1 MPRNGVWGRC
11 LLRGREWYE
20 WGFQVEMGRLIY
32 NVLFL
37 YGFDMISIIKAFGG
51 RSFLVGYLF
60 C

>member
-1 MPRNGVWGRC
+1 
-11 LLRGREWYE
+11 
-20 WGFQVEMGRLIY
+20 MGRLIY

-51 RSFLVGYLF
+51 RSLLVGYQF